1 MFLVVGG
8 LQGTNMLDST
18 EVFSAGQSE
27 WTTVGPLPQAIAGLA
42 GVTLANTVFMA
53 GVSLIE
59 MISLDRILTQP
70 VTM

>member
-1 MFLVVGG
+1 
-8 LQGTNMLDST
+8 MLDST

-42 GVTLANTVFMA
+42 GATLANTVFMA

-59 MISLDRILTQP
+59 MISIDRYSLNL
-70 VTM
+70 